1 VIALDPHRN
10 NSQPQ
15 AASAPPAGEAS
26 RIVDD
31 YVLKVAQVGTCAR
44 SQGLISGSVHWV
56 ARTTDSDG
64 RRRACRADI
73 WYAGSEMGMYWLARD

>member
-31 YVLKVAQVGTCAR
+31 YVLKVAQVGTCGPVSRLDFRER
-44 SQGLISGSVHWV
+44 SLGG
-56 ARTTDSDG
+56 TNDG
-64 RRRACRADI
+64 
-73 WYAGSEMGMYWLARD
+73 